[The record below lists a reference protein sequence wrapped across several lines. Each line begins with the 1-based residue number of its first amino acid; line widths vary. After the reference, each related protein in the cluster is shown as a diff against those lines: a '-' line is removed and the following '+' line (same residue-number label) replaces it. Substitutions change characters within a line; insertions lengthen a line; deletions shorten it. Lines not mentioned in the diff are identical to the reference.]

1 MLGRIA
7 PTCAQVTAVVNLQ
20 QNRNMA
26 TLKAISIRL
35 KSVKNIQKIT
45 QSMKMVSAAKY
56 TRAERELK
64 AARPYGEGATQFYER
79 AEVAP
84 PEDDPKQLF
93 VAVTSDRDF
102 QMGHRATGFEPE
114 SGIECVKCHEIEY
127 SGVLQPIHHCLY
139 MYAGLCGAVHTGVS
153 KVIRSRL
160 NEPDAE
166 NVKVICIGDKSRSIL
181 QRLYGKHIILV
192 ANEVGRLPPTFLDA
206 ARLASEILS
215 SGYDFGSGKIV
226 YNKFRS
232 VVSYQQ
238 SDLPLF
244 SRKAVESAPKLTVYD
259 SLDSEVLQSYMEF
272 SLASM
277 IFYAMKEGA
286 CSEQSSRMT
295 AMDNASKN
303 AGEMIDKLTLT
314 FNRTRQ
320 AVITRELIEIIS
332 GAAAL
337 D

>member
-1 MLGRIA
+1 MILAKVGTMV
-7 PTCAQVTAVVNLQ
+7 PLSGHQQV
-20 QNRNMA
+20 RGMA

-56 TRAERELK
+56 TRAERELRQ
-64 AARPYGEGATQFYER
+64 ARPIGDGAKAFYDK

-84 PEDDPKQLF
+84 VGDTPQKLL
-93 VAVTSDRDF
+93 VAITSDR
-102 QMGHRATGFEPE
+102 
-114 SGIECVKCHEIEY
+114 
-127 SGVLQPIHHCLY
+127 
-139 MYAGLCGAVHTGVS
+139 GLCGAVHTQVS
-153 KVIRSRL
+153 RTVRQEV
-160 NEPDAE
+160 NEDPE
-166 NVKVICIGDKSRSIL
+166 NTKIVCVGDKSRAIL
-181 QRLYGKHIILV
+181 QRIYGKNIIFV
-192 ANEVGRLPPTFLDA
+192 GSEVGRKPPTFLDA
-206 ARLASEILS
+206 SKLANQIIT
-215 SGYDFGSGKIV
+215 SGYDFSGGKIV
-226 YNKFRS
+226 YNKFKS
-232 VVSYQQ
+232 VVSYTT

-244 SRKAVESAPKLTVYD
+244 SLKAIEAAPKLNVYD
-259 SLDSEVLQSYMEF
+259 SLDSDVLQSYMEF
-272 SLASM
+272 SISSLL
-277 IFYAMKEGA
+277 FYAMKEAA

-303 AGEMIDKLTLT
+303 AAEMIDKLTLT